1 MKKIQTALFIA
12 VLGVGIIFV
21 GTSTAGANATS
32 SVTATQ
38 VVPVTKRVS
47 RKVYRKGRWVT
58 VTTYKHG
65 KRITKKVYR
74 TGNRWG
80 HKAGRKT
87 KHFVMGEPKRNP

>member
-12 VLGVGIIFV
+12 VLGLGVIFV
-21 GTSTAGANATS
+21 GTSTASAN
-32 SVTATQ
+32 VTNAVAATQ

-47 RKVYRKGRWVT
+47 KKVYRKGRWVT
-58 VTTYKHG
+58 VTTWHHG
-65 KRITKKVYR
+65 KKITKKVWR

-87 KHFVMGEPKRNP
+87 KNFIMGEPKRNP